1 MSSIIELLP
10 DAIANQIAAGE
21 VVQRPASVVKETLEN
36 ALDAGATEIQLSIQE
51 AGKSMIQIIDN
62 GKGMNETDARMCF
75 ERHATS
81 KIKKVDDLFNIHT
94 FGFRGEAMASIGA
107 VARVELKTKQA
118 HDELGTEI
126 LIEDSRV
133 LSQQPA
139 ATKNGTCITVKN
151 LFFNVPAR
159 KNFLKSNKVEI
170 RHISDEFVRA
180 ALSRPDVAFKFY
192 IDNDLTYDL
201 RSGNF
206 KKRVIQLFG
215 KAYEKA
221 MVEVKED
228 SAIVKIS
235 GYVATPE
242 MAKKTRGDQFFL
254 ANGRFIKSPY
264 FNHSV
269 VGAFE
274 KLIPEGYYPAYFL
287 KFELEP
293 SKLDVNVH
301 PTKTEVK
308 FEDDK
313 AIYAI
318 LSAAIKKALNDFHV
332 APVIDFDQDKA
343 NLEHWMQGSNSSKN
357 IGFSAHASSK
367 ESLTNKVSSI
377 WTPPAYLNQQPAQGA
392 SNWKSLY
399 QGLENTGH
407 EKGNHLQ
414 NVEREK
420 PSASLKSLVDF
431 EIDKKPFQLANKYLV
446 STIRSGLLL
455 VHQNRAHERV
465 LYEKFSKSI
474 KEGKSKTQ
482 KKLFP
487 EVVQL
492 NANQYKAIMACLNQ
506 INDIGFELSSFGN
519 NAILVNGLPEE
530 VSDDSCEL
538 VVRKMADEFSK
549 DNTDDTLS
557 LKDSLA
563 KSLAK
568 GAAIKTGKT
577 LSQQEVLAIIE
588 QLFACK
594 EPYYSIDGKQTLQ
607 VMSIDELDN
616 KF

>member
-1 MSSIIELLP
+1 MSSIIQLLP

-36 ALDAGATEIQLSIQE
+36 ALDAGASEIQLSIQD
-51 AGKSMIQIIDN
+51 AGKSMIQIFDN
-62 GKGMNETDARMCF
+62 GQGMNETDARMCF

-81 KIKKVDDLFNIHT
+81 KIKKVADLFSIHT

-118 HDELGTEI
+118 NDELGTEI
-126 LIEDSRV
+126 FIEDSSV
-133 LSQQPA
+133 LSQQPI

-170 RHISDEFVRA
+170 RHITDEFVRA

-192 IDNDLTYDL
+192 VDNDLTYDL
-201 RSGNF
+201 KGGNF
-206 KKRVIQLFG
+206 KKRIIQLFG
-215 KAYEKA
+215 KAYEQA
-221 MVEVKED
+221 LVEVKEE

-235 GYVATPE
+235 GYVATPDL
-242 MAKKTRGDQFFL
+242 ARKTRGDQFFL

-274 KLIPEGYYPAYFL
+274 NLIPEGYYPAYFL
-287 KFELEP
+287 KLELET
-293 SKLDVNVH
+293 SKIDVNVH

-308 FEDDK
+308 FEDEK

-343 NLEHWMQGSNSSKN
+343 NLESWMQGSGSKQQVNFQSFTGSNNAASRGSST
-357 IGFSAHASSK
+357 S
-367 ESLTNKVSSI
+367 
-377 WTPPAYLNQQPAQGA
+377 WTPPAYLNKQPAQGA
-392 SNWKSLY
+392 NNWKSLY
-399 QGLENTGH
+399 EGLENTGH
-407 EKGNHLQ
+407 EKHQ
-414 NVEREK
+414 SFETK
-420 PSASLKSLVDF
+420 SQTKSLAGLIDLDS
-431 EIDKKPFQLANKYLV
+431 DKKPFQLANKYLV

-455 VHQNRAHERV
+455 VHQNRAHERI
-465 LYEKFSKSI
+465 LYEKFSLSI

-492 NANQYKAIMACLNQ
+492 NATQYKVIMSCLSH
-506 INDIGFELSSFGN
+506 INEIGFELSSFGN
-519 NAILVNGLPEE
+519 NAILVNGMPEE
-530 VSDDSCEL
+530 VADDSCEL

-549 DNTDDTLS
+549 ENSDDTLS
-557 LKDSLA
+557 LKEGLA

-568 GAAIKTGKT
+568 GAALKTGKT
-577 LSQQEVLAIIE
+577 LSQRETLALIE

-594 EPYYSIDGKQTLQ
+594 EPYYSIDGRPTLQ
-607 VMSIDELDN
+607 VISVDELDT

>member
-36 ALDAGATEIQLSIQE
+36 ALDAGATEIQLSIQD

-62 GKGMNETDARMCF
+62 GQGMNETDARMCF

-118 HDELGTEI
+118 NDELGTEI

-133 LSQQPA
+133 LSQQPT

-170 RHISDEFVRA
+170 RHITDEFVRA

-192 IDNDLTYDL
+192 VDNDLTYDL
-201 RSGNF
+201 KAGNF
-206 KKRVIQLFG
+206 KKRIIQLFG
-215 KAYEKA
+215 KAYQQA
-221 MVEVKED
+221 LVEVKEE

-235 GYVATPE
+235 GYVATPDL
-242 MAKKTRGDQFFL
+242 ARKTRGDQFFL

-269 VGAFE
+269 IGAFE
-274 KLIPEGYYPAYFL
+274 NLVPDGYYPAYFL

-308 FEDDK
+308 FEDEK

-343 NLEHWMQGSNSSKN
+343 NLESWMQGSGSKQQVDFQSFTGSKN
-357 IGFSAHASSK
+357 TASTGSGT
-367 ESLTNKVSSI
+367 S
-377 WTPPAYLNQQPAQGA
+377 WTPPAYLNKQPAQGA
-392 SNWKSLY
+392 TNWKSLY
-399 QGLENTGH
+399 EGLENTG
-407 EKGNHLQ
+407 
-414 NVEREK
+414 REK
-420 PSASLKSLVDF
+420 HQSFETKPQTKSLAGLV
-431 EIDKKPFQLANKYLV
+431 ELESDKKPFQLANKYLV

-455 VHQNRAHERV
+455 VHQNRAHERI
-465 LYEKFSKSI
+465 LYEKFSLSI

-492 NANQYKAIMACLNQ
+492 NATQYKAIMSCLSH
-506 INDIGFELSSFGN
+506 INEIGFELSSFGN
-519 NAILVNGLPEE
+519 NAILVNGMPEE
-530 VSDDSCEL
+530 VADDSCEL
-538 VVRKMADEFSK
+538 VVRKMADEFSRE
-549 DNTDDTLS
+549 NSDDTLS
-557 LKDSLA
+557 LKDGLA

-577 LSQQEVLAIIE
+577 LSQQETLAIIE

-594 EPYYSIDGKQTLQ
+594 EPYYSLDGRPTLQ
-607 VMSIDELDN
+607 VISVDELDT